1 MLKLFA
7 YGHLEREDLQAVSKP
22 FAELAERVV
31 ALVPAGPERTV
42 SLRKLLEAD
51 AAAAGGAHWLTA
63 SSIKIPSST
72 LRPRRSGANTKRE
85 MVLAR
90 RRRPR
95 GRTRTRRS
103 SAMMTSPHRCSGES
117 SAGGLVRLDRR
128 RVYQMLHWAIGA
140 EDGQAP
146 TVVKADAMARV
157 DCYIDYAAQMLDRV
171 IAGSVI
177 SEAEANTAV
186 IARALLSRDIIEAS
200 DSSDGLVKMI
210 QVRELYRRKSWSWLR
225 DPIKRDDAFEVLSEA
240 GWIRHASI
248 GTKGCPRLVWVVNP
262 TLWKKA

>member
-1 MLKLFA
+1 
-7 YGHLEREDLQAVSKP
+7 
-22 FAELAERVV
+22 
-31 ALVPAGPERTV
+31 
-42 SLRKLLEAD
+42 
-51 AAAAGGAHWLTA
+51 
-63 SSIKIPSST
+63 
-72 LRPRRSGANTKRE
+72 
-85 MVLAR
+85 
-90 RRRPR
+90 
-95 GRTRTRRS
+95 
-103 SAMMTSPHRCSGES
+103 
-117 SAGGLVRLDRR
+117 
-128 RVYQMLHWAIGA
+128 
-140 EDGQAP
+140 
-146 TVVKADAMARV
+146 
-157 DCYIDYAAQMLDRV
+157 MLDRV